1 MIIIN
6 ASRQKN
12 AKKLFKHKKKKSQK
26 KNNMVSTTQAKTE
39 AKMWIIKQAIN

>member
-12 AKKLFKHKKKKSQK
+12 AKKLFKHKKKSQ

>member
-12 AKKLFKHKKKKSQK
+12 AKKLFKHKKKSQK

>member
-1 MIIIN
+1 MHPDKKM
-6 ASRQKN
+6 QKN
-12 AKKLFKHKKKKSQK
+12 YLNIRKKSQK